1 MPLDE
6 REQRILEEI
15 ERRFY
20 EQDPKLAQTVATT
33 TLRSVRRRRIRWAVI
48 GAVLGLFVMLVTFQ
62 RYTWLAL
69 IGFIVMLAS
78 ISWIVPVL
86 AGRKEKKSERR
97 GGPGGW
103 WRGPG
108 ETRRRDR

>member
-33 TLRSVRRRRIRWAVI
+33 TLSSVRRRRIRWAVV
-48 GAVLGLFVMLVTFQ
+48 GAVLGMFVMLVTFQ

-78 ISWIVPVL
+78 ITWIVPAV
-86 AGRKEKKSERR
+86 AGRREKKNDRR
-97 GGPGGW
+97 KRPGGW

-108 ETRRRDR
+108 ETGRRDR